1 MSATSIIINSTDQS
15 GKAAQKAMT
24 CVNPDA
30 TNEQLAALGQMITA
44 AQNHTYGE
52 TYRVDKI
59 NCDLEPSAP
68 QKTTPTLSASQT
80 QWSAATF
87 SDDGEG
93 GKISDIP
100 ATLTYSGDGNFFIE
114 TAALLSKGVFSKV
127 RRNGDK
133 VAVQP
138 YYMAAAVPTFPVTFK
153 VGFTETDNYKACSV
167 ELTITA

>member
-52 TYRVDKI
+52 TYRINKV

-68 QKTTPTLSASQT
+68 QKTTPTLTASQT
-80 QWSAATF
+80 QWSAAGF
-87 SDDGEG
+87 AG
-93 GKISDIP
+93 GLGSYKQGTSSV
-100 ATLTYSGDGNFFIE
+100 LTYNGDGSLFVDK
-114 TAALLSKGVFSKV
+114 TAVE
-127 RRNGDK
+127 NGLFMLFEK
-133 VAVQP
+133 QNGNLCATP
-138 YYMAAAVPTFPVTFK
+138 MYSTATPPTVPVTFK